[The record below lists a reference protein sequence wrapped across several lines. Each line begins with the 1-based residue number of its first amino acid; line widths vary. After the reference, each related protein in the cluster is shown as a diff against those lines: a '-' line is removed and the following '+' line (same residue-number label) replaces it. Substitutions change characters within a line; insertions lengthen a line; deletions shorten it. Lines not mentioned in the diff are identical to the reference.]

1 MFTCAEIEAYVRKS
15 LTSSIV
21 RSPVESRVRSAQL
34 RGESSGASTVG
45 EDRLFGGSSLCPAEE
60 TSTKVGHLCD

>member
-1 MFTCAEIEAYVRKS
+1 MCAEIEADLRKS

-34 RGESSGASTVG
+34 RGESSGASTVE
-45 EDRLFGGSSLCPAEE
+45 EDRVVGGSSLCPAEE
-60 TSTKVGHLCD
+60 PSSTVERLND